1 MNRLQKKCMIV
12 SGGIHLLL
20 AAMLIFGPGFLSSHS
35 HDNAPPLLTA
45 IPSTT
50 IDAVLSGG
58 GEKSAKAPPA
68 EATSPEPPAQTPVPP
83 TPVVTPPVQIPQPPV
98 ERVQPPRQPE
108 REVPPVPKD
117 PRRVNTPTID
127 PTPVKPAPRKPREIN
142 VDTRIVT
149 SSAAD
154 AKAKREAQEKAA
166 KAKEQQHLANIAAAF
181 GRASTGIRGGV
192 SDGVKVNVSAGSG
205 GGGVS
210 YGNIK
215 SAIYT
220 KYYDAW
226 KVPDGAP
233 DLTVWV
239 SITLA
244 RDGTVVTARITKRS
258 GNADLDESVQ
268 SALDRVRSVAPLPD
282 GSEET
287 REFSFGFNPE
297 MKSSE

>member
-1 MNRLQKKCMIV
+1 MNRLQKKCMII
-12 SGGIHLLL
+12 SAGIHLLL
-20 AAMLIFGPGFLSSHS
+20 AVMLILGPGFLSLRS
-35 HDNAPPLLTA
+35 HDNAPPLLKFIPGATVEA
-45 IPSTT
+45 IM
-50 IDAVLSGG
+50 SGG
-58 GEKSAKAPPA
+58 GDSSVKSPPA
-68 EATSPEPPAQTPVPP
+68 EARSPEPPVTP
-83 TPVVTPPVQIPQPPV
+83 TPVVTPPAQETPQPPV

-108 REVPPVPKD
+108 KELPPVPKE
-117 PRRVNTPTID
+117 PTRVNTPAID
-127 PTPVKPAPRKPREIN
+127 PTPVKPAPRKPHEIK

-149 SSAAD
+149 SSTVD
-154 AKAKREAQEKAA
+154 AKARREAQAKAA
-166 KAKEQQHLANIAAAF
+166 AAAEQKRLANIAAAF

-192 SDGVKVNVSAGSG
+192 SDGVKVNVSPGPG

-226 KVPDGAP
+226 NVPDGAP

-244 RDGTVVTARITKRS
+244 KDGTVVTARITKRS

-268 SALDRVRSVAPLPD
+268 STLDRVRYVAPLPE
-282 GSEET
+282 GSEDP
-287 REFSFGFNPE
+287 REFPFGFNPE